1 MSYRANTNKENI
13 IKELETLPDEML
25 PEIARTLT
33 LLKEKYIK
41 MSAPEK
47 IKQLLKSHKKV
58 RAMTTVSKI
67 SWATE
72 VKEGRAERI

>member
-13 IKELETLPDEML
+13 IKELEKLPDEML

-41 MSAPEK
+41 MRASEK

-58 RAMTTVSKI
+58 RAMTTASKI
-67 SWATE
+67 SWAKE